1 MESLS
6 KKQIRL
12 HIATEH
18 ASQEVEGTWYIRDDT
33 HYISYIEPETNEM
46 GHARTTWKIPVAL
59 SQATLIRHGDVQM
72 KLEFELGED
81 THNQMVTPYGSW
93 PSVVRTET
101 LHHHIHGAGGRLRVH
116 YQIELHGDVLPN
128 RVEIHWETIPT
139 EGA

>member
-1 MESLS
+1 MS

-18 ASQEVEGTWYIRDDT
+18 ASQEVEGTWYIREDA
-33 HYISYIEPETNEM
+33 HYISYIEPEANEM

-72 KLEFELGED
+72 KLEFVLGEY

-101 LHHHIHGAGGRLRVH
+101 LQHHVNGAGGQLRVH

-128 RVEIHWETIPT
+128 RVEISWETIPT